1 MSYRVILSPDAKA
14 DFRAAIRWYF
24 HIQLELSYRFRAEGE
39 NVLRRVRE
47 NPYQFPR
54 SHKSTRKALL
64 KRFPYAIYFS
74 LNAERVLILAI
85 LHQRR
90 FNPWTGP

>member
-1 MSYRVILSPDAKA
+1 MSYRVILSPDAKE
-14 DFRAAIRWYF
+14 DLRAAIRWYF
-24 HIQLELSYRFRAEGE
+24 HIQLGLGYRFSAEAKT
-39 NVLRRVRE
+39 VLRRVRQ

-74 LNAERVLILAI
+74 LNAERALILAI